1 MGSCLRGSESRTGP
15 DITELMLMSTA
26 AFASLCGPK
35 QDTFASGIL
44 ILVVNQGAKCLWAK

>member
-15 DITELMLMSTA
+15 DIKLMLMSTA
-26 AFASLCGPK
+26 AAFTSLCGPR

-44 ILVVNQGAKCLWAK
+44 ILVVNQGATCLWAK